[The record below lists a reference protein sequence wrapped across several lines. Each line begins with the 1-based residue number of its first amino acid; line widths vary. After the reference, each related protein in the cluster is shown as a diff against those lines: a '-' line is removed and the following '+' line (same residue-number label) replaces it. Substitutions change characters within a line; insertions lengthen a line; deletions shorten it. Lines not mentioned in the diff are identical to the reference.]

1 VKLKLASDTYPG
13 TKTTPVVLLHG
24 GGQTRHAWGATARA
38 LSEAGWTTTTY
49 DLRGHGESDWAP
61 DGDYS
66 IVSFGRDI
74 RRIARDQ
81 PSPPVL
87 IGASL
92 GGMSSMAAI
101 AMGAPAAG
109 LVLVDIAHRMVQ
121 AGGRR
126 VVEFMGAWRDGF
138 ASPEEAADA
147 VAEYLPHRVRPR
159 DIEGL
164 MRNLRVVDG
173 RYHWH
178 WDPAMLDMFGSG
190 ETPARA
196 SDMAAELIRGLDIPM
211 LLVRGSE
218 SDVVTEE
225 IADEFA
231 GLNEHAEVAA
241 VEGARHMVAGDENT
255 PFTAAVLDFLERR
268 IPG

>member
-1 VKLKLASDTYPG
+1 MSLKLASDTYPG

-38 LSEAGWTTTTY
+38 LSDAGWTTSTY
-49 DLRGHGESDWAP
+49 DLRGHGDSEWAP

-66 IVSFGRDI
+66 IVSFGRDV
-74 RRIARDQ
+74 RRIARDMGT
-81 PSPPVL
+81 PPVL

-109 LVLVDIAHRMVQ
+109 LVLVDIAHRMEPH
-121 AGGRR
+121 GGKR
-126 VVEFMGAWRDGF
+126 VVEFMGARRDGF
-138 ASPEEAADA
+138 ASLEEAADA
-147 VAEYLPHRVRPR
+147 VAAYLPHRERPR
-159 DIEGL
+159 DLDGL
-164 MRNLRVVDG
+164 NRNLREVDG

-178 WDPAMLDMFGSG
+178 WDPALLDMFGSG
-190 ETPARA
+190 EAPSNAG
-196 SDMAAELIRGLDIPM
+196 DMAAQLLRGLDMPM
-211 LLVRGSE
+211 MLVRGTE
-218 SDVVTEE
+218 SDVITEE
-225 IADEFA
+225 IADEFEE
-231 GLNEHAEVAA
+231 LNPQAEVAA

-268 IPG
+268 IA